1 MYVGMSY
8 IYNGIPTIDGCIL
21 SFLVGG
27 DLGFPNRERK
37 Q

>member
-1 MYVGMSY
+1 MYVRMSY

-27 DLGFPNRERK
+27 DLDFPNRERK